1 MKFATCLL
9 LASVSAVTLKY
20 DESEGPTK
28 ADNGEIEEAVV
39 YREADSANGKKE
51 SGWTNPLGWSDT
63 GEDDD
68 SVILQL
74 HSNVKY
80 GDDDFVQQQ
89 AEIKY
94 LMGQHLRNKGDDEPQ
109 PTVAEHLTTWKQY
122 YANRASKWDY

>member
-109 PTVAEHLTTWKQY
+109 PTVAEHLTIWKQY